1 MSHNICEFKVELGDT
16 DSAGL
21 VYYPNYFR
29 WFDRAARDCLR
40 VTGLTPREMLGK
52 FHYDQPV
59 VNCACNFYAPLRY
72 DDTVRVETEV
82 TGVLN
87 KTFRLEHKVY
97 CEGKLVATGY
107 EIRAWVEIDNPL
119 EEGKLN
125 SVEIPYHFAEILRAE
140 QPAGE
145 DAYEDAILAMD

>member
-1 MSHNICEFKVELGDT
+1 MAHNVCEFKVELGDT

-29 WFDRAARDCLR
+29 WFDRAAREYLR
-40 VTGLTPREMLGK
+40 VTGLTPKEMLEK
-52 FHYDQPV
+52 FHFEQPV

-72 DDTVRVETEV
+72 DDTVRLETEV
-82 TGVLN
+82 TEVLP
-87 KTFRLEHKVY
+87 KTFRLEHKIY
-97 CEGKLVATGY
+97 REGELVASGY

-125 SVEIPYHFAEILRAE
+125 AVDIPRFFAEILKE
-140 QPAGE
+140 KEEPE
-145 DAYEDAILAMD
+145 PYDELMEVLD